1 MTDGGRDSSDRDA
14 LGPSWTSRVKAEP
27 DLLRSALRT
36 RDGMLVAPSLVIP
49 FDVMPMLTR
58 KLIVAGALLTG
69 TASAEA
75 GWFAEL
81 PESASVALVFIA
93 LAIAA
98 FAILPRRE
106 SSGES

>member
-1 MTDGGRDSSDRDA
+1 M
-14 LGPSWTSRVKAEP
+14 
-27 DLLRSALRT
+27 
-36 RDGMLVAPSLVIP
+36 I
-49 FDVMPMLTR
+49 TR

-93 LAIAA
+93 LAVAGLA
-98 FAILPRRE
+98 MRPRRPPPPE
-106 SSGES
+106 S